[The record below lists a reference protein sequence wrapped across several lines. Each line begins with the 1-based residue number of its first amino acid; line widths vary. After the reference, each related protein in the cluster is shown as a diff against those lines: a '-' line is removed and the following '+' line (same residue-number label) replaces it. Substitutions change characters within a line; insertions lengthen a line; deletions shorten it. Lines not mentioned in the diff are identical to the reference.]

1 LFFIDEFALTGI
13 KDKVIVR
20 NLGLTNYE
28 ATYAQMRAFNASRD
42 ESTPDEL
49 WLTEHP
55 PVYTLGLAGKPEH
68 VLNAG
73 VIPLVQT
80 DRGGQVTYHGPGQAV
95 VYVLL
100 DLRRRDYGVK
110 EVVRRIEQ
118 AIIDTLLQY
127 GIQSGRQPGMPGVYV
142 NGAKIA
148 ALGLRVARHCTYH
161 GLSINIDNDLAPFDG
176 INPCGYPGLKSIRTA
191 ELGVTAKMVEIQQAV
206 AVQLEKQLA

>member
-1 LFFIDEFALTGI
+1 
-13 KDKVIVR
+13 VIVR
-20 NLGLTNYE
+20 SLGLTRYE
-28 ATYAQMRAFNASRD
+28 DTYASMRAFNIARD
-42 ESTPDEL
+42 ESTTDEF

-68 VLNAG
+68 VLNARS
-73 VIPLVQT
+73 IPLIQT

-100 DLRRRDYGVK
+100 DLRRREYGVK

-118 AIIDTLLQY
+118 AIIDTLSEY
-127 GIQSGRQPGMPGVYV
+127 DIRSERQAGMPGVYV

-161 GLSINIDNDLAPFDG
+161 GLSLNVENDLAPFEG
-176 INPCGYPGLKSIRTA
+176 INPCGYPGLQSARTLD
-191 ELGVTAKMVEIQQAV
+191 LGVAVKMHDIQQAV
-206 AVQLEKQLA
+206 AIQLEKQLAQ